1 MLPTYRRQ
9 TRYIDY
15 QREWFY
21 FLLVWIRSRILLF
34 YLLGRP
40 GIYMAN
46 SSFASLPAKQNWR
59 LEAASPDTL
68 PKSAA
73 DRVRRLLVATNSSME
88 YIRGLHKSLV
98 RQIHPDKCGG
108 DAWLHSMRCNHLQF
122 FKNKEPKLFSLERNS
137 KAPTPLG
144 LLEVLCI

>member
-15 QREWFY
+15 QREWFFFSLCEYVRGYY
-21 FLLVWIRSRILLF
+21 FSIFWGALV
-34 YLLGRP
+34 
-40 GIYMAN
+40 YMAN

-88 YIRGLHKSLV
+88 YIRGLHKS
-98 RQIHPDKCGG
+98 IHPDKCGG